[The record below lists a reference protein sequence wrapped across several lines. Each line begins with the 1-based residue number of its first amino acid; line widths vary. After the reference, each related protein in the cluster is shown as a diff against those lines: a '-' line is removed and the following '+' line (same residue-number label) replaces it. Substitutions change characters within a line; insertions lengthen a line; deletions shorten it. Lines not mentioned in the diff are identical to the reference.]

1 MTTQSTKLR
10 KIILAVEDLREDLD
24 QGNDTGNLMYE
35 QEESNWVLREE
46 QAQLDDATEAQN
58 VLEQMQFAQTPEQA
72 VCIAKEHL
80 LNRIGYLPNVA
91 IEQFSTSNEDFKS
104 KFDASVII
112 AFESIFDKIGDA
124 IKFSISSDA
133 KIADQILK
141 ATNQIQSDGSNDKI
155 LKSPGW
161 GWIFDES
168 GKTELSGEDVISTV
182 KKYKAIAAGSS
193 FNGLTDKV
201 AEVLDKISA
210 ETNRNW
216 FVANPGSGS
225 EIKKLSDMAAKI
237 QQDIDKVINI
247 GPKGREKKSVTL
259 TALTPDQASKLSKE
273 VLEILKHEK
282 LEKIA
287 KTLTKEIKS
296 GESMY
301 NIVSSFRYQK
311 EKAEDVQDAKKSI
324 ETFRVVLQDIKEFL
338 LFKSKVCYSSLQ
350 YIKAS
355 TK

>member
-1 MTTQSTKLR
+1 M
-10 KIILAVEDLREDLD
+10 KINLVKSLEDISEDAD
-24 QGNDTGNLMYE
+24 VGDETGNMMYE
-35 QEESNWVLREE
+35 QEESNWVLRQDES
-46 QAQLDDATEAQN
+46 QLVDAEMTQS
-58 VLEQMQFAQTPEQA
+58 VLEEIDAAKTPEEA
-72 VCIAKEHL
+72 ICIAKEHL
-80 LNRIGYLPNVA
+80 LNRIGYKPQVSVESFTVTDAN
-91 IEQFSTSNEDFKS
+91 FKD
-104 KFDASVII
+104 KFELTASV
-112 AFESIFDKIGDA
+112 AQESIFARIGDA
-124 IKFSISSDA
+124 IKFSVSSDS

-141 ATNQIQSDGSNDKI
+141 ATKGIETSGSNEKT

-168 GKTELSGEDVISTV
+168 GKTELSAEDVISTV

-201 AEVLDKISA
+201 ADLLDKISS

-216 FVANPGSGS
+216 FVANASS
-225 EIKKLSDMAAKI
+225 AAEIKKLSDLAAKV
-237 QQDIDKVINI
+237 QQDIAKVINV
-247 GPKGREKKSVTL
+247 GLKGGDKKSVTL
-259 TALTPDQASKLSKE
+259 VALTPEQASKLSKE
-273 VLEILKHEK
+273 VLEILKHEN

-287 KTLTKEIKS
+287 KTLTEEIKS
-296 GESMY
+296 GENMY

-324 ETFRVVLQDIKEFL
+324 DAFRAVLQELKDFL
-338 LFKSKVCYSSLQ
+338 AYKSKVCYSSLQ